1 MNARAE
7 HLTYMRPRL
16 PAGSSLVDCVR
27 RLAKLQTTREMQ
39 PRPERVDTRE
49 IALDRLI
56 EAARRVL
63 R

>member
-1 MNARAE
+1 MS
-7 HLTYMRPRL
+7 TPKPRL

-27 RLAKLQTTREMQ
+27 RLARLETTNEMR
-39 PRPERVDTRE
+39 PRPEHPDGRE
-49 IALDRLI
+49 QALDQLI